1 MMMMMI
7 PRTARMMHLENVT
20 VVLVPTPIRLHLRAH
35 RRHLRRLAEAIGRG
49 PGNRRGVP
57 S

>member
-1 MMMMMI
+1 
-7 PRTARMMHLENVT
+7 MMHLENVT